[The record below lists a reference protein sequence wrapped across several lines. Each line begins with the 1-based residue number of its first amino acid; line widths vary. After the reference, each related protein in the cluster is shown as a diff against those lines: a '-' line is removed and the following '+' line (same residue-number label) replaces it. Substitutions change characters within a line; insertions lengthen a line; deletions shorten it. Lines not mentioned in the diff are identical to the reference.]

1 MKNMKIKSYK
11 FKKNLVLNK
20 ERGSNPNNLYQ
31 TNKVEYNTLNNN
43 VLSNVEKILKSP
55 GLNISL
61 SNDNG
66 NLKYVTKNSESI
78 FEKLGNNNENKINI
92 KLNINSEVINNN
104 IRINQKN
111 ENSVD
116 VVVLIKLD
124 FTKFFARRKKLGIL

>member
-20 ERGSNPNNLYQ
+20 EKSPITNNLYQ
-31 TNKVEYNTLNNN
+31 MNKVEYNTLNNN

-61 SNDNG
+61 SNENG

-78 FEKLGNNNENKINI
+78 FDKLGNNNENKINI

-116 VVVLIKLD
+116 VVY
-124 FTKFFARRKKLGIL
+124 